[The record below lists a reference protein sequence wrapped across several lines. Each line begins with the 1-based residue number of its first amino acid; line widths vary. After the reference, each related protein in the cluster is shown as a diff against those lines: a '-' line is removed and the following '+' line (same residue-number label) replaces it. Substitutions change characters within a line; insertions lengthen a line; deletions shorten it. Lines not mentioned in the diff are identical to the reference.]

1 MKHRSSIFSF
11 KTLQGSFRPGAA
23 VWLALALLVAAELGL
38 RILTPNLGWY
48 EGMSS
53 LNQWVSLLRHE
64 LKTRRPEIW
73 LMGNSILAYSVDV
86 ERLNADHGLS
96 VAALPIGGSTL
107 GGDTAMLEYFLRRA
121 PRSPR
126 TVLFCITKDD
136 LNPNGGRARTSRR
149 YIEYDTWRGIS
160 PERLFR
166 LVDSR
171 QTLMNSAKGLLLGR
185 STASERHPSLPPF
198 KGVVTPETAFY
209 MDGHM
214 RNYAFDESAF
224 PEIQR
229 LSRNYGFQAGLV
241 LLPVSRVYLEYHDEH
256 RPELTYSQIT
266 EKLKALCEQYGLA
279 FHDFSHLAPDTAAF
293 YTDPYH
299 MTAEGRAFFTPRLA
313 DLLRSDASRSGGNRA
328 AIFGVEAAAEN

>member
-11 KTLQGSFRPGAA
+11 KTLQGSLRPGAA
-23 VWLALALLVAAELGL
+23 VWLALALLAAAELGL

-136 LNPNGGRARTSRR
+136 LNPNGDRTSISRR

-185 STASERHPSLPPF
+185 STASERHPSLPAF
-198 KGVVTPETAFY
+198 QGVVTPETAFY

-241 LLPVSRVYLEYHDEH
+241 LLPVSRVYLEYHDAH
-256 RPELTYSQIT
+256 CPELTYSQIT
-266 EKLKALCEQYGLA
+266 EKLKALCGQYGLA
-279 FHDFSHLAPDTAAF
+279 FHDFSQLAPDTAAF

-313 DLLRSDASRSGGNRA
+313 DILRSDVPR
-328 AIFGVEAAAEN
+328 